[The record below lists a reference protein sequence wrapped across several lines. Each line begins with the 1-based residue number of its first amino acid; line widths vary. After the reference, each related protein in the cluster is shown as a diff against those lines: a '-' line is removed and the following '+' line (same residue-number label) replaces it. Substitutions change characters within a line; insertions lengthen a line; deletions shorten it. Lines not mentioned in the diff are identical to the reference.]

1 MKKTIKIIDLLNLIA
16 NGEEVPK
23 KIDYNEEIF
32 IYNETLK
39 RYVHEINKYSDSS
52 TYCLGGYFALDM
64 SLDHE
69 VKVLEELE
77 DKEFEDIEP
86 LVLRTFERTGQAIT
100 TDRLEDY
107 CDYNFEMIENTIAKI
122 VLNQKKIIERLKES
136 E

>member
-1 MKKTIKIIDLLNLIA
+1 MKKTIKIIDLLNKIA

-23 KIDYNEEIF
+23 KIDYNGEIF

-77 DKEFEDIEP
+77 DKEYDDIEK
-86 LVLRTFERTGQAIT
+86 IDT
-100 TDRLEDY
+100 TDFGISDTFDIYETAINRL
-107 CDYNFEMIENTIAKI
+107 IK
-122 VLNQKKIIERLKES
+122 NQKKIIEKLNKNNNTQ
-136 E
+136 